1 MIMNKTQQTITNG
14 RAAAAVLAAGAGS
27 FAMGLFTTLKAVS
40 KTIKGFYV
48 FYFPTGELSGISSL
62 AVLTWLTVWIVL
74 HTSWKDRQIHFGKVF
89 LITLVLIALG
99 LLGTF
104 PPFFAMFKVFRG

>member
-1 MIMNKTQQTITNG
+1 MNKTEQTITNG
-14 RAAAAVLAAGAGS
+14 RASAAVLAAGVGS

-48 FYFPTGELSGISSL
+48 FYFPTGELSGISTL
-62 AVLTWLTVWIVL
+62 AVLTWLIAWVAL
-74 HTSWKDRQIHFGKVF
+74 HTSWKDHQVHFRKVF
-89 LITLVLIALG
+89 VITLVLIALG

-104 PPFFAMFKVFRG
+104 PPFFEMFKVFRG